1 MMKLKQFFLTY
12 QINLAD
18 ILNASEAIYN
28 PIFNGEKTEIAF
40 KLEKCDCKRH
50 LKEIYANPL
59 DLIFNQTTCGLD
71 AFNRG
76 SVFSI
81 KLTDSSDSN
90 RQS

>member
-81 KLTDSSDSN
+81 KLIDSPDSN
-90 RQS
+90 CQS